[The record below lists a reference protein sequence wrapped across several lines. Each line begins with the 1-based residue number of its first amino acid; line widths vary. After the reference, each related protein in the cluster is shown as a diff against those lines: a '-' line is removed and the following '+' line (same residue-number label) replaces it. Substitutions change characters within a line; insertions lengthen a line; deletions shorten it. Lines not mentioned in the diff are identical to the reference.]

1 MGYSSYIA
9 NQCKSDATF
18 CSEVVFAHEMYTRVM
33 YIQYVPGMLQ
43 IIHHTY
49 IIVYSFPS
57 LRDKYMPLLL
67 AHYYLLYGTLLIYVV
82 AINIIHT
89 IGFVFPNF
97 NQKCNIT

>member
-9 NQCKSDATF
+9 YQCKSDATF

-49 IIVYSFPS
+49 IICYNA
-57 LRDKYMPLLL
+57 LMLM
-67 AHYYLLYGTLLIYVV
+67 HYCIRHVVSSHYTSMTRIY
-82 AINIIHT
+82 I
-89 IGFVFPNF
+89 PC
-97 NQKCNIT
+97 NQ